1 MNRLAR
7 IIFSKDIH
15 CTDYAD
21 DNVLN
26 LIDTKGFDIVKGY
39 DICCHYTNRD
49 TVRNAYEFQCISD
62 YVAMGN
68 KVFAL
73 PEETSLFLYPGLGSL
88 KRFSIMHHLQLIAK
102 YIDKLRLILS

>member
-1 MNRLAR
+1 
-7 IIFSKDIH
+7 
-15 CTDYAD
+15 
-21 DNVLN
+21 VN

-39 DICCHYTNRD
+39 DICCHYTNLD

-73 PEETSLFLYPGLGSL
+73 PEETSLFVENDKVTVIGSKQCTLFTTDVTTL
-88 KRFSIMHHLQLIAK
+88 KPNMVYYLK
-102 YIDKLRLILS
+102 